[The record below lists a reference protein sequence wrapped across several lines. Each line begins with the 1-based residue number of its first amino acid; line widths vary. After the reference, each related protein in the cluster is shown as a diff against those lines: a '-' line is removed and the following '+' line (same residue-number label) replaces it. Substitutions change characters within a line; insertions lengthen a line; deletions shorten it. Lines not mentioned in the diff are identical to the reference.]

1 MCDDKID
8 NTNENIADVLDEI
21 ETIIE
26 ANDLVGFIQ
35 LADKEQTM
43 GCYVFPKW
51 CGLKGNNLSITFD
64 MDLNDILEDERLE
77 NALNMLYSMASVT
90 SSGLR
95 QFRKII
101 NEIHD
106 LIDTVED

>member
-8 NTNENIADVLDEI
+8 NTNETIADVLDEI

-35 LADKEQTM
+35 LANKEHAS

-64 MDLNDILEDERLE
+64 TDVNSIEDERLE
-77 NALNMLYSMASVT
+77 DALNMLYSMASIT

-95 QFRKII
+95 QFRKLI

>member
-1 MCDDKID
+1 
-8 NTNENIADVLDEI
+8 
-21 ETIIE
+21 
-26 ANDLVGFIQ
+26 
-35 LADKEQTM
+35 
-43 GCYVFPKW
+43 
-51 CGLKGNNLSITFD
+51 